1 MLAMPANVRS
11 QSNEVWEMIEVAAE
25 NEQLLRTGYGAFA
38 SGDLATV
45 ERMFHPGVI
54 WHAQRLGQLGGDH
67 VGWPAV
73 ADFFRRSMELTRGTF
88 RADLLEVMSNDNGA
102 AAVVRS
108 SGERDGLRLDD
119 KQVHLF
125 YLENNRV
132 VEVWQFVGDGEA
144 A

>member
-1 MLAMPANVRS
+1 
-11 QSNEVWEMIEVAAE
+11 MIAAATE
-25 NEQLLRTGYGAFA
+25 NERRVRQGYAAFVA
-38 SGDLATV
+38 GDTATLQ
-45 ERMFHPGVI
+45 ELFHPGII

-88 RADLLEVMSNDNGA
+88 RVDLLEVMSNDNGA

-144 A
+144 AAKFWA

>member
-1 MLAMPANVRS
+1 
-11 QSNEVWEMIEVAAE
+11 MIAAATE
-25 NEQLLRTGYGAFA
+25 NERRVRQGYAAFVA
-38 SGDLATV
+38 GDTATLQ
-45 ERMFHPGVI
+45 ELFHPGII

-88 RADLLEVMSNDNGA
+88 RAELLEVMSNDNGA

-125 YLENNRV
+125 YLEDNRV

-144 A
+144 AAKFWA

>member
-1 MLAMPANVRS
+1 
-11 QSNEVWEMIEVAAE
+11 MIAAATE
-25 NEQLLRTGYGAFA
+25 NERRVRQGYAAFVA
-38 SGDLATV
+38 GDAATLQ
-45 ERMFHPGVI
+45 ELFHPGII

-144 A
+144 AAKFWA

>member
-1 MLAMPANVRS
+1 
-11 QSNEVWEMIEVAAE
+11 MIAAATE
-25 NEQLLRTGYGAFA
+25 NERRVRQGYAAFVA
-38 SGDLATV
+38 GDTATLQ
-45 ERMFHPGVI
+45 ELFHPGII

-108 SGERDGLRLDD
+108 SGERDPAAAHALQAPGGFGRVQPRLSHGCAQRHQQPSGAEEEDLLRF
-119 KQVHLF
+119 HC
-125 YLENNRV
+125 
-132 VEVWQFVGDGEA
+132 
-144 A
+144 

>member
-1 MLAMPANVRS
+1 
-11 QSNEVWEMIEVAAE
+11 MIAAATE
-25 NEQLLRTGYGAFA
+25 NERRVRQGYAAFVA
-38 SGDLATV
+38 GDAATLQ
-45 ERMFHPGVI
+45 ELFHPGII

-88 RADLLEVMSNDNGA
+88 RVDLLEVMSNDNGA

-144 A
+144 AAKFWA

>member
-1 MLAMPANVRS
+1 
-11 QSNEVWEMIEVAAE
+11 MIAAATE
-25 NEQLLRTGYGAFA
+25 NERRVRQGYAAFA
-38 SGDLATV
+38 SGDLSTV
-45 ERMFHPGVI
+45 QELFHPGII

-125 YLENNRV
+125 HLENDQV
-132 VEVWQFVGDGEA
+132 VVVWQFIGDGEA
-144 A
+144 AGEFWA